1 LEFQSHSSAAASSII
16 SSTYRTARRQRHCPR
31 LGLRHV
37 VSQSFQKL
45 YKSLSMSL
53 GGSLYLTWLL
63 YQPFCSP
70 ATTPLSF
77 RPQWAPQPLSI
88 DLSSVC
94 LHRHT
99 RVGIRMNGYSFAAGV
114 SSTGCNAHS
123 FSMKPHL
130 LQKQSQNLLLETNSG
145 MSPKLASKTPTRE
158 PHLTKLKTAIKFSF
172 SDWVQCFS

>member
-1 LEFQSHSSAAASSII
+1 MVPPLGFQSYSSAAASSII
-16 SSTYRTARRQRHCPR
+16 SLTYRTARRQRHFPR

-37 VSQSFQKL
+37 VSPSSQKL
-45 YKSLSMSL
+45 YKSFLMSL

-70 ATTPLSF
+70 ATTLSSRPL
-77 RPQWAPQPLSI
+77 WAPQPLSI

-172 SDWVQCFS
+172 